1 METKPNIFYSTRS
14 PDRSNN
20 DTLSTVLFLPVQKN
34 QRFLSKIGSL
44 NVLKKGFSINNIK
57 PSYQY

>member
-1 METKPNIFYSTRS
+1 METKPNIFHSTRS

-20 DTLSTVLFLPVQKN
+20 DTLNTVLFLPVQKN

-44 NVLKKGFSINNIK
+44 NVLKKGFL
-57 PSYQY
+57 